1 MAGVT
6 REIAISARALTLAA
20 RPYTVSTA
28 YDAED
33 GYYVARAE
41 EWPYL
46 AGAEDTPDAAEATLR
61 EAIAIAIEGKLQ
73 RGLPI
78 PEPLHTTV

>member
-1 MAGVT
+1 MTGAI
-6 REIAISARALTLAA
+6 REIEISEQARALAC
-20 RPYTVSTA
+20 RPYAIHTA

-46 AGAEDTPDAAEATLR
+46 AGAEDTPDDAEATLR
-61 EAIAIAIEGKLQ
+61 EAIAIAIEGRL
-73 RGLPI
+73 RRNLPI
-78 PEPLHTTV
+78 PEPQRATA